1 MLTVENINLIQRL
14 IAILALVLLS
24 IQIYTNTNKK
34 LFTYFMYLFIFVEP
48 ILVILARYIF
58 NSDLD
63 PFYMYTDLCVLC
75 DGRGEFIINFLRI
88 AFFSVSIAV
97 FAPLFGYLDKTVK
110 RYEKYLYYF
119 YFVGFYSLS
128 LYLFNSGPII
138 KPLWFVALFWVC
150 QIVVLMK
157 VFKEIKEIFKPKS
170 KI

>member
-1 MLTVENINLIQRL
+1 MLTVENINLIQRT
-14 IAILALVLLS
+14 AAVLALVLLS

-88 AFFSVSIAV
+88 AFYSVSIAV
-97 FAPLFGYLDKTVK
+97 FAPVFGYLDKTIK
-110 RYEKYLYYF
+110 KYEKFLRYF
-119 YFVGFYSLS
+119 YFVGFYALS
-128 LYLFNSGPII
+128 IYLYNSGPVVR
-138 KPLWFVALFWVC
+138 PVWFVIIFWIC
-150 QIVVLMK
+150 QSLVLVK
-157 VFKEIKEIFKPKS
+157 VFKEIKEVFKPKS